1 MERYMVRYKVKPER
15 ASENENFIKEVFKQL
30 QNESPAG
37 IRYAAFKQDDG
48 VSFVHI
54 ASIETEDGE
63 NPVSTLS
70 SFKAFLSEIKER
82 CDEPPVLSEL
92 DEVGSYRFLDR

>member
-1 MERYMVRYKVKPER
+1 MERYLVRFKVKSER
-15 ASENENFIKEVFKQL
+15 ASENENYIKEVFKQL

-37 IRYAAFKQDDG
+37 IRYAAFKLDDG

-63 NPVSTLS
+63 NPMSHLS
-70 SFKAFLSEIKER
+70 AFQNFLSEIKER
-82 CDEPPVLSEL
+82 CDEPPILSEL
-92 DEVGSYRFLDR
+92 NELGSYRLLDR

>member
-1 MERYMVRYKVKPER
+1 MERYLVRYKVRSER
-15 ASENENFIKEVFKQL
+15 ASEKENYIKEVFKQL

-37 IRYAAFKQDDG
+37 IRYAAFKLDDG

-63 NPVSTLS
+63 NPMSNLST
-70 SFKAFLSEIKER
+70 FKTFLSEIKER
-82 CDEPPVLSEL
+82 CDEPPILSEL
-92 DEVGSYRFLDR
+92 KELGSYRLLD

>member
-15 ASENENFIKEVFKQL
+15 ASENENYIKEIFTQL
-30 QNESPAG
+30 ENESPEG
-37 IRYAAFKQDDG
+37 IRYPSFKLDNG
-48 VSFVHI
+48 VNFVHI

-63 NPVSTLS
+63 NPMSNLST
-70 SFKAFLSEIKER
+70 FKMFLSEIKER

-92 DEVGSYRFLDR
+92 HEVDSYRFPDR